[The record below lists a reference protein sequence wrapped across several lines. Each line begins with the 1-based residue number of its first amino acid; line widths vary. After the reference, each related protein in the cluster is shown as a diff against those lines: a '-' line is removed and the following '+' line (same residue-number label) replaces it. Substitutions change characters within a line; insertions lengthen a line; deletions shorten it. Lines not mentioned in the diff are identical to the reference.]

1 MPEYIVKLPD
11 GREYKI
17 TSEKELSP
25 SELNFH
31 TNQILSNQTQPAQQ
45 ENPIDRIFREGEQR
59 RQAQALEEANA
70 SFEIGRFLK
79 PSLGI
84 PVVVSLILFAL
95 VLYRCFKTNKHS
107 DPKKS
112 SEFTRKSKT
121 LMLKIMKILI
131 FMGVIFC
138 SIKLL
143 GCFTGGHSGFYD
155 SFDYYDGRR

>member
-1 MPEYIVKLPD
+1 MPTYNVTDTTTGKTLSLTGDSPPTEQ
-11 GREYKI
+11 
-17 TSEKELSP
+17 ELIQIFGQAQAAQP
-25 SELNFH
+25 S
-31 TNQILSNQTQPAQQ
+31 QD
-45 ENPIDRIFREGEQR
+45 PIGDIFRAGEQR
-59 RQAQALEEANA
+59 RQAQALEDANA
-70 SFEIGRFLK
+70 SFDIGRFLK
-79 PSLGI
+79 PPLVI

-112 SEFTRKSKT
+112 SEFTQKSKT